1 MSRRD
6 NRGDWSVV
14 AAIGLIALGAWFL
27 LGNIFGDA
35 WQEAI
40 RRAFSIAWPVALI
53 GLGILLLLSTSRGSS
68 GATGQRL
75 RRSRDDRMVGGV
87 LAGVAEYFG
96 TDPTIIRVLYAIFGV
111 LTGVWPAV
119 VVYVIAMI
127 VIPEAP
133 KGGDPQQ
140 VDWPQTGQAPP
151 PTPPA
156 SGGWPHTGTETVQ
169 TPVPEPPAAPAP
181 AAPAP
186 APAP

>member
-1 MSRRD
+1 M
-6 NRGDWSVV
+6 
-14 AAIGLIALGAWFL
+14 

-140 VDWPQTGQAPP
+140 VDWPEPGRPHRRTSGFGGL
-151 PTPPA
+151 A
-156 SGGWPHTGTETVQ
+156 SHGHRDRSDAGAR
-169 TPVPEPPAAPAP
+169 AARSAG
-181 AAPAP
+181 PAP
-186 APAP
+186 APAPSRPRR